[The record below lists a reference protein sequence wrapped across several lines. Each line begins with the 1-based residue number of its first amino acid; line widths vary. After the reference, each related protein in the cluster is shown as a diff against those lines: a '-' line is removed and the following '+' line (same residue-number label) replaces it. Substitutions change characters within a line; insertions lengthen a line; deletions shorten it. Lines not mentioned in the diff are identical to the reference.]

1 MALSL
6 PLLSAV
12 GLSHGFGGSPVVE
25 GIDLAL
31 DRGEVLVILGPS
43 GCGKSTLLRLLS
55 GLMRPEA
62 GKVLLNGAVPQPG
75 RGSALVFQNYRLLP
89 WKSLRDNIAFALPH
103 LPHLPAAERA
113 ARVDEVLH
121 LVGLTRF
128 AGMWPAE
135 LSGGMKQRAALA
147 RALAPRPDV
156 LLMDEPF
163 AALDAQA
170 RELMQGELVRL
181 VGTSGGPGVVFVT
194 HSVDEA
200 LVLGNRILVLSPR
213 PGRIAM
219 RLTVPD
225 WQSDWQGDP
234 RQHPA
239 YAELRGQLWQVLRD
253 AVLNDPASDFHR
265 AVDQPPVPGRP

>member
-6 PLLSAV
+6 PLLSAA

-62 GKVLLNGAVPQPG
+62 GKVLLNGAPPQPG
-75 RGSALVFQNYRLLP
+75 KGSALVFQNYRLLP

-103 LPHLPAAERA
+103 LPAAERA
-113 ARVDEVLH
+113 ARVDQVLH

-170 RELMQGELVRL
+170 RELMQGELSRL
-181 VGTSGGPGVVFVT
+181 VGTGGGPGVVFVT

-213 PGRIAM
+213 PGRVAM

-225 WQSDWQGDP
+225 WQGGDP

-239 YAELRGQLWQVLRD
+239 YADLRGQLWQVLRD

-265 AVDQPPVPGRP
+265 AADQSPPPDPAPGRP